1 MQLPGGDAVSRVKN
15 MQTHTNSRAQSNIAV
30 NETGG
35 PDRRQVHAAL
45 GASVRAAGESNKA
58 LKKGRIKGE
67 MDGSGEGEEGAGG
80 GQWWILLI
88 AIVIP
93 PLQKMATSIKSLM
106 IPALCHGG

>member
-80 GQWWILLI
+80 G
-88 AIVIP
+88 AVVDTAHCHCYSP
-93 PLQKMATSIKSLM
+93 PAENGYL
-106 IPALCHGG
+106 H